1 MPSSTPSSVDTP
13 RNPRRL
19 EARQLTAIALVLGC
33 SSTSAADLRAGDLV
47 FHRSTS
53 DQAAVIAEVTGSEL
67 THVGLVLPHDGELAV
82 LEAVQPVKWTPID
95 AWIARGE
102 GGRFEIRRPREP
114 LGEADVEALVREG
127 ERYLG
132 RPYDARFEWSP
143 RRIYCSEL
151 VWLVYA
157 RALDRELVE
166 PQTFGDLVLTEAA
179 RRLARR
185 RLGRLPR
192 TSERIV
198 TPVALA
204 ESPALFEP

>member
-1 MPSSTPSSVDTP
+1 MRWLAFLFVLACSSPSSAEDV
-13 RNPRRL
+13 
-19 EARQLTAIALVLGC
+19 
-33 SSTSAADLRAGDLV
+33 RAGDLV

-53 DQAAVIAEVTGSEL
+53 DQAAVIADVTGSEL

-82 LEAVQPVKWTPID
+82 LEAVQPVKWTPLE

-114 LGEADVEALVREG
+114 LSEEDVAALGREG
-127 ERYLG
+127 QRYLG
-132 RPYDARFEWSP
+132 RRYDARFEWGP
-143 RRIYCSEL
+143 RRLYCSEL
-151 VWLVYA
+151 VYLVYE
-157 RALDRELVE
+157 RALGRTLVE
-166 PQTFGDLVLTEAA
+166 PQTFGELVLTDAA

-192 TSERIV
+192 STERVV

-204 ESPALFEP
+204 RSEALFTP

>member
-1 MPSSTPSSVDTP
+1 L
-13 RNPRRL
+13 R
-19 EARQLTAIALVLGC
+19 AGVLGC

-53 DQAAVIAEVTGSEL
+53 DQAAVIAEVTSSEL

-102 GGRFEIRRPREP
+102 GARFEVRRPREP
-114 LGEADVEALVREG
+114 LTADDVEALVREG
-127 ERYLG
+127 ERHLG
-132 RPYDARFEWSP
+132 RPYDARFEWGP

-166 PQTFGDLVLTEAA
+166 PQTFGDLVLSNAA

-204 ESPALFEP
+204 ESAALFEP